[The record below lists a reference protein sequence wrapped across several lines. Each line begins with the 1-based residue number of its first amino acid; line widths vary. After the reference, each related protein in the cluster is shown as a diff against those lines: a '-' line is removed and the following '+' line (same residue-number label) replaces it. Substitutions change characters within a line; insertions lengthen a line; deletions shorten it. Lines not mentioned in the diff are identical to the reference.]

1 MLMGTSLWFEG
12 HQARGLEHG
21 KGKGFGDDFSMIDD
35 VMMEDRLLSWTA
47 SARANTSVDYY
58 RPSHIVLWD
67 FSFE

>member
-1 MLMGTSLWFEG
+1 
-12 HQARGLEHG
+12 
-21 KGKGFGDDFSMIDD
+21 MIDD

-47 SARANTSVDYY
+47 LARANTSVDYY